1 MRDNLAYF
9 FNMYYGTL
17 YMERF
22 LFLAETEIN
31 AAIVVINLAFVLAL
45 ELVIVWVYRRT
56 HRTLSYSQSFVGT
69 IILMGMIASLIMMVV
84 TENIVGAFALL
95 GAFALIRFRTIVKET
110 RDIAFVFFAL
120 AVGVAVGTNNYTVAG
135 IGTFFISAVILLMNR
150 FNFAS
155 AARGGHILIIVAKQP
170 FMPESP
176 APWRDYLNTWR
187 LLNAKTL
194 HDGFS
199 EYTLGVRLR
208 DESIAGALMN
218 VLRATTGVERV
229 ELMSGKD
236 AVEY

>member
-1 MRDNLAYF
+1 
-9 FNMYYGTL
+9 
-17 YMERF
+17 MERF

-135 IGTFFISAVILLMNR
+135 IGTFFISAVILVMDR

-155 AARGGHILIIVAKQP
+155 AARGGHILVLLTKDP
-170 FMPESP
+170 FIPESP
-176 APWRDYLNTWR
+176 APWHTYLISR
-187 LLNAKTL
+187 HLLNAKTL
-194 HDGFS
+194 HDSFA
-199 EYTLGVRLR
+199 EYTFGVRLV
-208 DESIAGALMN
+208 DETTVGTLLTL
-218 VLRATTGVERV
+218 LRKTPGVERA

>member
-1 MRDNLAYF
+1 MDN
-9 FNMYYGTL
+9 
-17 YMERF
+17 F
-22 LFLAETEIN
+22 LFLAETEVN
-31 AAIVVINLAFVLAL
+31 AAIVVINLTLVLLL
-45 ELVIVWVYRRT
+45 ELIIAWVYRHT

-69 IILMGMIASLIMMVV
+69 FILMGLIASVIMMVV

-135 IGTFFISAVILLMNR
+135 IGTFFISAVILFMDR

-155 AARGGHILIIVAKQP
+155 AARGGHVLVIVAKQP
-170 FMPESP
+170 FVPESP
-176 APWRDYLNTWR
+176 APWRDYLNAR
-187 LLNAKTL
+187 HLLNAKTL
-194 HDGFS
+194 HDGLS

-208 DESIAGALMN
+208 DESAAGALIN
-218 VLRATTGVERV
+218 ALRATPGVERA
-229 ELMSGKD
+229 EIMSGKD

>member
-1 MRDNLAYF
+1 
-9 FNMYYGTL
+9 
-17 YMERF
+17 MERF
-22 LFLAETEIN
+22 LFLAETEVN
-31 AAIVVINLAFVLAL
+31 AAIVVINLVFVLAL
-45 ELVIVWVYRRT
+45 ELIIAWVYRRT

-135 IGTFFISAVILLMNR
+135 IGTFFISTVILLMNR

-155 AARGGHILIIVAKQP
+155 AIHGGHILVILAKQP

-176 APWRDYLNTWR
+176 APWHDYLVTWH
-187 LLNAKTL
+187 LLGAKTF
-194 HDGFS
+194 HDGLA

-208 DESIAGALMN
+208 DESVSGAFLEQ
-218 VLRATTGVERV
+218 LRNTAGVERA

>member
-1 MRDNLAYF
+1 
-9 FNMYYGTL
+9 
-17 YMERF
+17 MERF
-22 LFLAETEIN
+22 LFLAETEVN
-31 AAIVVINLAFVLAL
+31 AAIVVINLALVLAL
-45 ELVIVWVYRRT
+45 ELVIAWIYRKT

-135 IGTFFISAVILLMNR
+135 IGTFFISAVILLMDR

-155 AARGGHILIIVAKQP
+155 SAGSGGHILVILAKQP
-170 FMPESP
+170 FIPESP

-194 HDGFS
+194 HDGLS

-208 DESIAGALMN
+208 DESTAGALIHA
-218 VLRATTGVERV
+218 LRTTPGVERV

>member
-1 MRDNLAYF
+1 
-9 FNMYYGTL
+9 
-17 YMERF
+17 MERF
-22 LFLAETEIN
+22 LFLAETEVN
-31 AAIVVINLAFVLAL
+31 AAIVVINLTLVLIL
-45 ELVIVWVYRRT
+45 ELVIAWVYRRT

-69 IILMGMIASLIMMVV
+69 IILMGMIASMIMMVV

-120 AVGVAVGTNNYTVAG
+120 AIGVAVGTNNYTVAG
-135 IGTFFISAVILLMNR
+135 IGTFFISAVIVLMNR

-155 AARGGHILIIVAKQP
+155 AVRGGHILVILAKQP
-170 FMPESP
+170 FVPESP
-176 APWRDYLNTWR
+176 APWRDYLASWH
-187 LLNAKTL
+187 LLGAKTF
-194 HDGFS
+194 HDGLV

-208 DESIAGALMN
+208 NESVSGAFLEQ
-218 VLRATTGVERV
+218 LRNTAGVERV